1 MSVTV
6 PSNRKRRVYQMVVEH
21 IKSKIENKEILPGD
35 KLPSERVLAARL
47 SVSRT
52 SVKEAFSVLE
62 SNGLI
67 EIKHGS
73 GVTLRE
79 DNVEDII
86 MKMNLAVHGET
97 VNIVE
102 LMELRQAI
110 EGETSHLAAIR
121 CNDEDIK
128 KLHQSYVNLE
138 KAVKAGEL
146 AAKED
151 LAFHMSIA
159 KIARN
164 LLISEVMYMVS
175 DRLLEGLKESR
186 AKTFQIPGKPET
198 ILEEHKKIMI
208 AIRDRNP
215 KQARA
220 AMYSHLQ
227 KVKQRYL

>member
-1 MSVTV
+1 
-6 PSNRKRRVYQMVVEH
+6 MVVEH
-21 IKSKIENKEILPGD
+21 IKSEIENKEILPGD

-128 KLHQSYVNLE
+128 KLHQSYINLE

>member
-21 IKSKIENKEILPGD
+21 IKSEIENKEILPGD

>member
-21 IKSKIENKEILPGD
+21 IKSEIENKEILPGD

-128 KLHQSYVNLE
+128 KLHQSYINLE